1 MQDFF
6 GTSHPLEMTHY
17 EKNNENEK
25 KMFFFASI
33 LVLFSFHVLHK
44 LLMNLLPF
52 ANSKIVG

>member
-6 GTSHPLEMTHY
+6 GSSHY

-33 LVLFSFHVLHK
+33 LVLFSFHALHK
-44 LLMNLLPF
+44 LLMYLLPF
-52 ANSKIVG
+52 ANSKIVR